1 LLSGDVYS
9 IEERVVNGI
18 DILIADDEPHIVRSL
33 SFIFSKEGF
42 RVDTASDGEE
52 ALQKFRNLAPRIAF
66 FDLTM
71 PRLDGLQLCREIKSD
86 GDGRH
91 AYVIILT
98 CKGQDVDREN
108 CLKAGANEFMTKP
121 FSPNEVL
128 GKVRSLLCNA

>member
-1 LLSGDVYS
+1 M
-9 IEERVVNGI
+9 NGI

-33 SFIFSKEGF
+33 SFIFSKEGL
-42 RVDTASDGEE
+42 RVETASDGEE
-52 ALQKFRNLAPRIAF
+52 ALQKFRQFAPRIAF
-66 FDLTM
+66 LDLTM

-108 CLKAGANEFMTKP
+108 SLKAGANEFITKP

-128 GKVRSLLCNA
+128 GKVRSLLGL